1 MFEEKF
7 ADSQEPHLPPCVIQI
22 GVVSC
27 LNVCKVIP
35 GDRIP
40 VDGKVMSGQSSVDE
54 SMLTGESLPVPK
66 ITDDVVLGGTLNQT
80 GMLLIR
86 STHVG
91 KDSTLAQIV
100 RLVEDA
106 QTSKV
111 SHCVKLMQSFAVYS
125 CHLHL
130 CDYFL
135 FQKLPSPL
143 YQ

>member
-1 MFEEKF
+1 
-7 ADSQEPHLPPCVIQI
+7 
-22 GVVSC
+22 
-27 LNVCKVIP
+27 
-35 GDRIP
+35 
-40 VDGKVMSGQSSVDE
+40 MSGQSSVDE

-66 ITDDVVLGGTLNQT
+66 IADDVVLGGTLNQT

-111 SHCVKLMQSFAVYS
+111 CCK
-125 CHLHL
+125 
-130 CDYFL
+130 
-135 FQKLPSPL
+135 
-143 YQ
+143 